1 MKVSC
6 LQENL
11 HKGLQTVGKAVA
23 NKTTLPVL
31 NNILVSTDGGRLK
44 LTATN
49 LEVGI
54 TNWIG
59 CQVEEEG
66 AITVPAKLL
75 VDFVSS
81 LPNDKI
87 SMSLDER
94 TRTLSLKCARY
105 EANIKGISAD
115 EFPIIPEMTE
125 KPVAQIPAPLLKEM
139 ITQVAFAASGD
150 DSRPVLA
157 GVYVQIEGREMTM
170 AAADGFRLA
179 KRVTQLDAPTDTA
192 LKLIIPARSMTELAR
207 ALPDDEGENAE
218 PVSIVLTSNR
228 NQVLFRHENLE
239 VTSRLVEGNYVDI
252 QRVIPTDWATR
263 TVISTSELLKA
274 VRMASIFAKDSANI
288 VRVQVEPGADTTP
301 GVITVSANAAEV
313 GDNTSQLDCSVDGEA
328 GQIALNG
335 RFLVDVLGVVT
346 TPQVAIETKTYQ
358 SPAVVKPVG
367 EDGYLHVVMPMYLPN
382 R

>member
-1 MKVSC
+1 MKISC

-11 HKGLQTVGKAVA
+11 HKGLQTVSKAVA

-31 NNILVSTDGGRLK
+31 NNIMISTDRGRLK
-44 LTATN
+44 LAATN

-66 AITVPAKLL
+66 AITVPARLL
-75 VDFVSS
+75 SDFVAS

-87 SMSLDER
+87 TMTLDER
-94 TRTLSLKCARY
+94 TRTLKLQCARY
-105 EANIKGISAD
+105 EANIKGIPAE
-115 EFPIIPEMTE
+115 EFPIIPEVTD
-125 KPVAQIPAPLLKEM
+125 KPLARIPAPLLKEM
-139 ITQVAFAASGD
+139 INQVAFAASSD

-157 GVYVQIEGREMTM
+157 GVYLQIEGREMTM

-179 KRVTQLDAPTDTA
+179 KRTTSLDEPVDTA
-192 LKLIIPARSMTELAR
+192 VKLIIPAKSMVELAR

-218 PVSIVLTSNR
+218 PVSIVITPNR

-252 QRVIPTDWATR
+252 QRVIPTDWASR
-263 TVISTSELLKA
+263 TVVPTSELMKA
-274 VRMASIFAKDSANI
+274 VRTASIFAKDSANI
-288 VRVQVEPGADTTP
+288 VRVQVEPGADLTP
-301 GVITVSANAAEV
+301 GVMTLSANAAEV
-313 GDNTSQLDCSVDGEA
+313 GDNTSQIDCTVDGEA

-335 RFLVDVLGVVT
+335 KFLIDVLGVVGT
-346 TPQVAIETKTYQ
+346 SQVAIETKTYQ
-358 SPAVVKPVG
+358 LPAVIKPVG
-367 EDGYLHVVMPMYLPN
+367 EDEYLHVVMPM
-382 R
+382 